1 MGWGGVS
8 TEQYRSAIGRWCA
21 MAGGGRRRLCYQ
33 FARSR
38 PRAGSFLLT
47 VLYLFLLLRAA
58 CLLRHGD
65 VKPSPGSSSSPS
77 SSSCSG
83 TQASS
88 CKANSWP
95 EVSTSAH
102 ARLSRLAAPIQD
114 QSTPGAKCSRQLR
127 LLQLNARSLANK
139 LPDFQRTIL
148 ECRPHPPDI
157 VAVTETWLDSQVPD
171 SVIMFPGYS

>member
-47 VLYLFLLLRAA
+47 VLYLFLLVRAA

-65 VKPSPGSSSSPS
+65 VKPNPGPSSSPS

-88 CKANSWP
+88 CKAKSWP

-102 ARLSRLAAPIQD
+102 AQLSRLAAPIQD
-114 QSTPGAKCSRQLR
+114 QSTPGAKCSRQLASTERPQPCQQATR
-127 LLQLNARSLANK
+127 LRTNDPRVSPPSARHRRRDGDLVGQPSA
-139 LPDFQRTIL
+139 
-148 ECRPHPPDI
+148 
-157 VAVTETWLDSQVPD
+157 
-171 SVIMFPGYS
+171 